1 MSFLIFLLTRNSFF
15 LLLFSFSLLLHFFIS
30 PTQARTSEEQRVYI
44 AVLESAVQS
53 KASEMGLGQGEAA
66 LLTKMARLQG
76 ELSAKSR
83 EAEQSE
89 MQLRA
94 FEVEM
99 EDIRV
104 REEQQENVTNEQNQ
118 KIQALSERLTQFG
131 RGEDDLLNSVK
142 SLESEK
148 TALLDYVE
156 DNATRVSF
164 VVFLNS
170 FIFIF
175 IFYYFSSKKF
185 LLIDYLEAMHR
196 VLSRKT
202 STYINDFCNEK
213 SFFLQNKSILVKT
226 G

>member
-1 MSFLIFLLTRNSFF
+1 M
-15 LLLFSFSLLLHFFIS
+15 
-30 PTQARTSEEQRVYI
+30 
-44 AVLESAVQS
+44 QS

-148 TALLDYVE
+148 TALLDYVG
-156 DNATRVSF
+156 DNATRVSCC
-164 VVFLNS
+164 
-170 FIFIF
+170 IF
-175 IFYYFSSKKF
+175 
-185 LLIDYLEAMHR
+185 
-196 VLSRKT
+196 
-202 STYINDFCNEK
+202 
-213 SFFLQNKSILVKT
+213 
-226 G
+226 

>member
-1 MSFLIFLLTRNSFF
+1 MEHLRNENN
-15 LLLFSFSLLLHFFIS
+15 SLRTSL
-30 PTQARTSEEQRVYI
+30 QNEARTSEEQRVYI

-156 DNATRVSF
+156 DNATRVA
-164 VVFLNS
+164 
-170 FIFIF
+170 
-175 IFYYFSSKKF
+175 
-185 LLIDYLEAMHR
+185 D
-196 VLSRKT
+196 LSHQLQML
-202 STYINDFCNEK
+202 SGEK
-213 SFFLQNKSILVKT
+213 LD
-226 G
+226 

>member
-1 MSFLIFLLTRNSFF
+1 
-15 LLLFSFSLLLHFFIS
+15 
-30 PTQARTSEEQRVYI
+30 
-44 AVLESAVQS
+44 
-53 KASEMGLGQGEAA
+53 
-66 LLTKMARLQG
+66 
-76 ELSAKSR
+76 
-83 EAEQSE
+83 
-89 MQLRA
+89 
-94 FEVEM
+94 
-99 EDIRV
+99 